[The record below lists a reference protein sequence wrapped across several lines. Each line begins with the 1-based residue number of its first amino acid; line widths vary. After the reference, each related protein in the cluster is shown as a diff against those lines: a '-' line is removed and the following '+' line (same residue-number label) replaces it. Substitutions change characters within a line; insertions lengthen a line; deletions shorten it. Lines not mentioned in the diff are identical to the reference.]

1 MRVGLIVALALMPSL
16 ALAGGKAEL
25 VGVFDLTRDVT
36 YFGGLSGV
44 EFSDDGSRFTALSDS
59 AVLFSG
65 EVDRNGKGGI
75 SALHLDERAR
85 FLHWPN
91 GENLKDPTDDSE
103 GLAISPDGRVFIS
116 FELHDRVAE
125 IATDGTV
132 IADLP
137 RPRDFDG
144 FEYNAG
150 LEGLAL
156 APDGTLYTMP
166 EGDGGGVRSFPVF
179 RYRDGHWD
187 VAFRLP
193 EDHTWR
199 PVGADFGPD
208 GRLFIVERDY
218 WGLLGFMTRIRR
230 ITFDDT
236 GVIAD
241 EVLFESR
248 AGQLGNLEG
257 LSAWQDGEGATRLT
271 LVSDNNFLPLLS
283 GAFAD
288 FRVTD

>member
-1 MRVGLIVALALMPSL
+1 MRVGLIAALALLPSL
-16 ALAGGKAEL
+16 ALAGGKADL
-25 VGVFDLTRDVT
+25 VGVFDLTKDVS
-36 YFGGLSGV
+36 YFGGLSGI
-44 EFSDDGSRFTALSDS
+44 EFSDDGSQFTALSDS
-59 AVLFSG
+59 AAIFSG
-65 EVDRNGKGGI
+65 KVERDGKGAI
-75 SALHLDERAR
+75 TAVHLDETPR

-91 GENLKDPTDDSE
+91 GERLKDPTDDSE
-103 GLAISPDGRVFIS
+103 GMAISPDGRIFVS
-116 FELHDRVAE
+116 FELKDRVAE
-125 IATDGTV
+125 IAPDGMV

-137 RPRDFDG
+137 RPREFDG

-156 APDGTLYTMP
+156 GPDGALYTMP
-166 EGDGGGVRSFPVF
+166 EGDGGGVRRFPVF
-179 RYRDGHWD
+179 RYRDAHWD

-208 GRLFIVERDY
+208 GRLYIVERDF

-230 ITFDDT
+230 ITLDAG
-236 GVIAD
+236 GVTAD

-248 AGQLGNLEG
+248 AGQLANLEG
-257 LSAWQDGEGATRLT
+257 LSAWQDSTGATRLT
-271 LVSDNNFLPLLS
+271 LVSDNNFMPFLP
-283 GAFAD
+283 GTFAD